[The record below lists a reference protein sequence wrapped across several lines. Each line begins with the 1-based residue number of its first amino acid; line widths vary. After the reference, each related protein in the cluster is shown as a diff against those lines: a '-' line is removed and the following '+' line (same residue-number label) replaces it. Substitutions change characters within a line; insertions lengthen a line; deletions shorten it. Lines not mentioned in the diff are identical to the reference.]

1 MIAEAIFAAVT
12 LVAVHDGDTM
22 TVNIHSL
29 PPVFGDKIRVRVRGA
44 DSAELTSKVKCEV
57 DVAIKAREFVR
68 KMVTGKKIVL
78 KNVWRDKYFRLLA
91 TVEVDGKSVGDE
103 LIKAGLAVKY
113 DGLNKRPVKWCGK

>member
-1 MIAEAIFAAVT
+1 
-12 LVAVHDGDTM
+12 
-22 TVNIHSL
+22 
-29 PPVFGDKIRVRVRGA
+29 
-44 DSAELTSKVKCEV
+44 
-57 DVAIKAREFVR
+57 
-68 KMVTGKKIVL
+68 MVTGKKIVL

>member
-1 MIAEAIFAAVT
+1 M
-12 LVAVHDGDTM
+12 
-22 TVNIHSL
+22 
-29 PPVFGDKIRVRVRGA
+29 
-44 DSAELTSKVKCEV
+44 
-57 DVAIKAREFVR
+57 AIKAREFVR

-113 DGLNKRPVKWCGK
+113 DGLNKLHVKWCGK